1 MDSELSID
9 EIVTALHFSLEK
21 TLKISL
27 GPFVDK
33 FNSSRNQFNVV
44 SDLLKQLPEYK
55 EIIKHNVMLS
65 EENRILKEYIRKQN
79 AKNNTTNRIKLEIS
93 EKDDHEEIEKI
104 FSEAE
109 NEETAKFGITSTME
123 SEEEALTRE
132 EEEEVE
138 VDEEEVEVDEEEE
151 EVEVVEV
158 DVEEEEVE
166 VVEVDVEEEE
176 DEVVEVEVDVEEEE
190 VDEEEEVEV
199 VEEEEEEVEV
209 DEEEEEEVE
218 VEEEEEVEVVEEED
232 DDEISNNDVSQTPRS
247 VVNTNEE
254 TEDED
259 DDDEE
264 GLIEVVISGKDY
276 FADNDEDGDIYEKI
290 SDDEPGD
297 DPIGIF
303 KDGVATFF

>member
-9 EIVTALHFSLEK
+9 EIVTALHFSLEE

-55 EIIKHNVMLS
+55 EIIKHNVMLA

-79 AKNNTTNRIKLEIS
+79 TKNNTTNRIKLEIS
-93 EKDDHEEIEKI
+93 EKDDD
-104 FSEAE
+104 
-109 NEETAKFGITSTME
+109 
-123 SEEEALTRE
+123 
-132 EEEEVE
+132 EEEEV
-138 VDEEEVEVDEEEE
+138 VEVDDEEE

-158 DVEEEEVE
+158 DDEKQEEEVEEVEVDDEEQVEEVEEVE
-166 VVEVDVEEEE
+166 VVEVD
-176 DEVVEVEVDVEEEE
+176 D
-190 VDEEEEVEV
+190 EEEVE
-199 VEEEEEEVEV
+199 E
-209 DEEEEEEVE
+209 E
-218 VEEEEEVEVVEEED
+218 VEEEDD

-254 TEDED
+254 NEDED
-259 DDDEE
+259 EEEE

-297 DPIGIF
+297 EPIGIF
-303 KDGVATFF
+303 KEGVATFF

>member
-55 EIIKHNVMLS
+55 EIIKHNAMLS

-93 EKDDHEEIEKI
+93 EKDDQEEIEKI

-132 EEEEVE
+132 EEEEDE
-138 VDEEEVEVDEEEE
+138 DEEEEVEVDEEEE

-158 DVEEEEVE
+158 
-166 VVEVDVEEEE
+166 VEVDVEEEE
-176 DEVVEVEVDVEEEE
+176 DEVVEVDVEEEE

-199 VEEEEEEVEV
+199 VEEEEEEEEVEV
-209 DEEEEEEVE
+209 DEEEEEEEEVE

>member
-55 EIIKHNVMLS
+55 EIIKHNAMLS
-65 EENRILKEYIRKQN
+65 EENRILKEYIRNQN
-79 AKNNTTNRIKLEIS
+79 TKNNTTNRIKLEIS
-93 EKDDHEEIEKI
+93 EKDDQEEIEKI

-109 NEETAKFGITSTME
+109 NQETAKFGITSTME

-132 EEEEVE
+132 EEEEDE
-138 VDEEEVEVDEEEE
+138 EEEEEVEVDEEEE

-158 DVEEEEVE
+158 VEVEEEEVEVVE

-176 DEVVEVEVDVEEEE
+176 DEVVEVDVEEEE
-190 VDEEEEVEV
+190 VDEDEEVEV
-199 VEEEEEEVEV
+199 VEEEEVEV
-209 DEEEEEEVE
+209 DEEE
-218 VEEEEEVEVVEEED
+218 EEEEEVEVVEEED

>member
-55 EIIKHNVMLS
+55 EIIKHNAMLS

-93 EKDDHEEIEKI
+93 EKDDQEEIEKI

-132 EEEEVE
+132 EEEEDE
-138 VDEEEVEVDEEEE
+138 DEEEEVEVDEEEE
-151 EVEVVEV
+151 EEEVEV
-158 DVEEEEVE
+158 VE

-176 DEVVEVEVDVEEEE
+176 DEVVEVDVEEEE

-199 VEEEEEEVEV
+199 VEEEEEEEEVEV
-209 DEEEEEEVE
+209 DEEEEEEEEVE

>member
-55 EIIKHNVMLS
+55 EIIKHNAMLS

-93 EKDDHEEIEKI
+93 EKDDQEEIEKI

-132 EEEEVE
+132 EEEEDE
-138 VDEEEVEVDEEEE
+138 DEEEEVEVDEEEE
-151 EVEVVEV
+151 EEEVEV
-158 DVEEEEVE
+158 VE

-176 DEVVEVEVDVEEEE
+176 DEVVEVDVEEEE
-190 VDEEEEVEV
+190 VDEDEEVEV
-199 VEEEEEEVEV
+199 VEEEEVEV
-209 DEEEEEEVE
+209 DEEEEEEEEVE
-218 VEEEEEVEVVEEED
+218 VDEEEEEEEEVEVVEEED

>member
-9 EIVTALHFSLEK
+9 EIVTALHFSLEE

-55 EIIKHNVMLS
+55 EIIKHNVMLA

-93 EKDDHEEIEKI
+93 EKDD
-104 FSEAE
+104 
-109 NEETAKFGITSTME
+109 
-123 SEEEALTRE
+123 
-132 EEEEVE
+132 
-138 VDEEEVEVDEEEE
+138 DEEEE
-151 EVEVVEV
+151 LDDGEEVVEV
-158 DVEEEEVE
+158 D
-166 VVEVDVEEEE
+166 
-176 DEVVEVEVDVEEEE
+176 
-190 VDEEEEVEV
+190 DEEEEVEV
-199 VEEEEEEVEV
+199 VEEVDDEKQEEEVEEVEV
-209 DEEEEEEVE
+209 DDEEEV
-218 VEEEEEVEVVEEED
+218 EEVEVVEVDDEEEVEEEDD

-254 TEDED
+254 NEDED
-259 DDDEE
+259 EDEDEDEEEE

-297 DPIGIF
+297 EPIGIF
-303 KDGVATFF
+303 KEGIATFF

>member
-55 EIIKHNVMLS
+55 EIIKHNAMLS
-65 EENRILKEYIRKQN
+65 EENRILKEYIRNQN

-93 EKDDHEEIEKI
+93 EKDDQEEIEKI

-109 NEETAKFGITSTME
+109 NQETAKFGITSTME

-132 EEEEVE
+132 EEEE
-138 VDEEEVEVDEEEE
+138 EVEVDEEEE
-151 EVEVVEV
+151 EVEV
-158 DVEEEEVE
+158 VE

-176 DEVVEVEVDVEEEE
+176 DEVVEVDVEEEEDEVVEVDVEEEE
-190 VDEEEEVEV
+190 VDEDEEVEV

>member
-55 EIIKHNVMLS
+55 EIIKHNAMLS
-65 EENRILKEYIRKQN
+65 EENRILKEYIRNQN
-79 AKNNTTNRIKLEIS
+79 TKNNTTNRIKLEIS
-93 EKDDHEEIEKI
+93 EKDDQEEIEKI

-109 NEETAKFGITSTME
+109 NQETAKFGITSTME

-132 EEEEVE
+132 EEEEDE
-138 VDEEEVEVDEEEE
+138 EEEEEVEVDEEEE

-158 DVEEEEVE
+158 
-166 VVEVDVEEEE
+166 VEVDVEEEE
-176 DEVVEVEVDVEEEE
+176 DEVVEVDVEEEE
-190 VDEEEEVEV
+190 VDEDEEVEV
-199 VEEEEEEVEV
+199 VEEEEVEV
-209 DEEEEEEVE
+209 DEEE
-218 VEEEEEVEVVEEED
+218 EEEEEVEVVEEED

>member
-55 EIIKHNVMLS
+55 EIIKHNAMLS

-93 EKDDHEEIEKI
+93 EKDDQEEIEKI

-132 EEEEVE
+132 EEEEDE
-138 VDEEEVEVDEEEE
+138 DDEEEVDVDEEEE
-151 EVEVVEV
+151 EV
-158 DVEEEEVE
+158 DEEEEVE

-176 DEVVEVEVDVEEEE
+176 DEVVEVEVE

-209 DEEEEEEVE
+209 DEEEEEVE

-297 DPIGIF
+297 EPIGIF
-303 KDGVATFF
+303 KEGIATFF

>member
-55 EIIKHNVMLS
+55 ELITHNVMLT
-65 EENRILKEYIRKQN
+65 EENRILKEYIRRQN
-79 AKNNTTNRIKLEIS
+79 EVNNTNNRIKLEIS
-93 EKDDHEEIEKI
+93 EKDEGDDPVYVEKVK
-104 FSEAE
+104 E
-109 NEETAKFGITSTME
+109 
-123 SEEEALTRE
+123 
-132 EEEEVE
+132 
-138 VDEEEVEVDEEEE
+138 
-151 EVEVVEV
+151 
-158 DVEEEEVE
+158 
-166 VVEVDVEEEE
+166 
-176 DEVVEVEVDVEEEE
+176 EEEE
-190 VDEEEEVEV
+190 VDEEEEVE
-199 VEEEEEEVEV
+199 EEEEEEEEEEKVEV
-209 DEEEEEEVE
+209 VEVDDEDEEKVEVIEVDDEEEEEKVE
-218 VEEEEEVEVVEEED
+218 VDDDEEEEVEVVEVDDEEEEVEVVEVDDEEEEEDEEEVEVVEVEEVEVVEVEEVDVEVEED

-247 VVNTNEE
+247 VVNTNEDAE
-254 TEDED
+254 DDTE

>member
-55 EIIKHNVMLS
+55 EIIKHNAMLS

-93 EKDDHEEIEKI
+93 EKDDQEEIEKI

-132 EEEEVE
+132 EEEEDE
-138 VDEEEVEVDEEEE
+138 DDEEEVDVDEEEE
-151 EVEVVEV
+151 EV
-158 DVEEEEVE
+158 DEEEEVE

-176 DEVVEVEVDVEEEE
+176 DEVVEVEVE

-209 DEEEEEEVE
+209 DEEEEEVE

-254 TEDED
+254 NEDED
-259 DDDEE
+259 EDEDEDEEEE

-297 DPIGIF
+297 EPIGIF
-303 KDGVATFF
+303 KEGIATFF

>member
-55 EIIKHNVMLS
+55 EIIKHNAMLS
-65 EENRILKEYIRKQN
+65 EENRILKEYIRNQN
-79 AKNNTTNRIKLEIS
+79 TKNNTTNRIKLEIS
-93 EKDDHEEIEKI
+93 EKDDQEEIEKI

-109 NEETAKFGITSTME
+109 NQETAKFGITSTME

-132 EEEEVE
+132 EEEE
-138 VDEEEVEVDEEEE
+138 EVEVDEEEE
-151 EVEVVEV
+151 EVEV
-158 DVEEEEVE
+158 VE

-176 DEVVEVEVDVEEEE
+176 DEVVEVDVEEEE
-190 VDEEEEVEV
+190 VDEDEEVEV

-209 DEEEEEEVE
+209 DEEEEEEVEVEEEEEEEVE

>member
-9 EIVTALHFSLEK
+9 EIVTALHFSLEE

-55 EIIKHNVMLS
+55 EIIKHNVMLA

-79 AKNNTTNRIKLEIS
+79 TKNNTTNRIKLEIS
-93 EKDDHEEIEKI
+93 EKDDD
-104 FSEAE
+104 
-109 NEETAKFGITSTME
+109 
-123 SEEEALTRE
+123 EEEELDDGE
-132 EEEEVE
+132 EVVEVDDEEEEVEEVDDEKEEEELEVVEVDDEKEEEEVE
-138 VDEEEVEVDEEEE
+138 VDDEEEV
-151 EVEVVEV
+151 
-158 DVEEEEVE
+158 
-166 VVEVDVEEEE
+166 
-176 DEVVEVEVDVEEEE
+176 
-190 VDEEEEVEV
+190 
-199 VEEEEEEVEV
+199 
-209 DEEEEEEVE
+209 
-218 VEEEEEVEVVEEED
+218 EED

-254 TEDED
+254 NEDED
-259 DDDEE
+259 EEEE

-297 DPIGIF
+297 EPIGIF
-303 KDGVATFF
+303 KEGVATFF

>member
-9 EIVTALHFSLEK
+9 EIVTALHFSLEE

-55 EIIKHNVMLS
+55 EIIKHNVMLA

-79 AKNNTTNRIKLEIS
+79 TKNNTTNRIKLEIS
-93 EKDDHEEIEKI
+93 EKDDD
-104 FSEAE
+104 
-109 NEETAKFGITSTME
+109 
-123 SEEEALTRE
+123 
-132 EEEEVE
+132 EEEEV
-138 VDEEEVEVDEEEE
+138 VEVDDEEE

-158 DVEEEEVE
+158 DDEEEEVE
-166 VVEVDVEEEE
+166 VVEVD
-176 DEVVEVEVDVEEEE
+176 
-190 VDEEEEVEV
+190 DEEEEVEV
-199 VEEEEEEVEV
+199 VEVDDEKQEEEVEEVEV
-209 DEEEEEEVE
+209 DDEEQVEEV
-218 VEEEEEVEVVEEED
+218 EEVEVVEVDDEEEVEEEVEEEDD

-254 TEDED
+254 NEDED
-259 DDDEE
+259 EEEE

-297 DPIGIF
+297 EPIGIF
-303 KDGVATFF
+303 KEGVATFF